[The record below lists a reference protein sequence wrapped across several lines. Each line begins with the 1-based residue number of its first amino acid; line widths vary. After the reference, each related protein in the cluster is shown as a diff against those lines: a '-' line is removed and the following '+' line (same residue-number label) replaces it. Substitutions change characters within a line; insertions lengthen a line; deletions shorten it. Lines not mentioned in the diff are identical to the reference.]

1 MISVDTRSAYFYCSG
16 MPERSFPITRLINVV
31 GYLEAVSLVGYGASI
46 ALFERSGATDGMTGS
61 SLAPVVLTAL
71 YAIFAGIAVLVTRML
86 ASGRR
91 AAFTPFLLMQAFA
104 FVVAQ
109 SLLGAQST
117 RAAGAM
123 LVAVGALGIS
133 AAIRMRKELS

>member
-1 MISVDTRSAYFYCSG
+1 MISVDTRAAYFYCSG
-16 MPERSFPITRLINVV
+16 MPEPSLPVTQMVTVV
-31 GYLEAVSLVGYGASI
+31 GYLEALSLFGYGASI
-46 ALFERSGATDGMTGS
+46 ALFERSGVTNGMTGS

-86 ASGRR
+86 TSGRR

-109 SLLGAQST
+109 SLIGAHST
-117 RAAGAM
+117 RAAGVA
-123 LVAVGALGIS
+123 LVALGALGMS
-133 AAIRMRKELS
+133 TAIRMRKELS